1 MRQRM
6 TLVGGGWRSRLVTLT
21 LFAWV
26 GITPGAAADHDGL
39 SIEARQLFYNERTA
53 IVAVADLAAFSAS
66 QVSATVRGM
75 FDDAALTHF
84 EAAAPGFLKSITTLA
99 LKHTGH
105 AAKLIDLGFS
115 NATLALRPE
124 LTYLAGLP
132 IPPGVSDETFTILK
146 FGVDGLLSQLGLKL
160 QIDRKG
166 ETLILHPLGFEPT
179 SHSQPVENAA
189 LDGLRQ
195 ASPLAAA
202 GFALPMT
209 SASKALLPTLLLG
222 STDFAALMSNADYA
236 GGFLV
241 TGERPELHLHVRY
254 AFESEAVAA
263 KAGYDAT
270 WSNRIAAAAKADQD
284 EEALLASGTTA
295 GKISAFISRE
305 EMTRRFRDASRAST
319 FGHVLLIDLDTA
331 DLRAISSAFGD
342 RNYRKP

>member
-21 LFAWV
+21 LSAWV

-39 SIEARQLFYNERTA
+39 SIEARQVFYNERTA

-84 EAAAPGFLKSITTLA
+84 EAAAPGFLKSITALA

-241 TGERPELHLHVRY
+241 TGERPELHLYVRY
-254 AFESEAVAA
+254 
-263 KAGYDAT
+263 
-270 WSNRIAAAAKADQD
+270 AAAAKADQD

-295 GKISAFISRE
+295 GKISAFVSRE